1 MSAPTLVI
9 RFSSLGDLVLA
20 GAVTGGLAP
29 VHLLTRA
36 AFAEIARCLPGV
48 ERVLIWEEDPDLSGY
63 ARVVDLHRSPRSRAI
78 TLRIRGAVSA
88 VKRWD
93 LRRRLRVAFKVGAPP
108 PTVIARYAEAAG
120 VAVAP
125 LPWINLPTPRD
136 RTALAL
142 APGAAHATKRWSAE
156 SFAALGARWE
166 GPVMVLGG
174 PEDGALTRAVAERIG
189 VRAVAIAERGF
200 QRTLAALSE
209 SRALVAGDTGLLH
222 LAGAA
227 GVPVV
232 GLFGPTTSLD
242 GFWCWGARG
251 EAVELPLSCRPCS
264 LHGGPRCPIGDHACL
279 ASLTV
284 DAVFAALDRVCR

>member
-1 MSAPTLVI
+1 MSGPTLVI

-48 ERVLIWEEDPDLSGY
+48 ERVLIWEEDPDLSSY

-78 TLRIRGAVSA
+78 TLRIRGEVSA

-242 GFWCWGARG
+242 GFWCWDAVG

-284 DAVFAALDRVCR
+284 DAVFAALDRVCV